1 MLSGLGKFHIYVV
14 VSLKLEMKISLPGC
28 YTRSRKIPSQYRFT
42 ILSLIVPAYSYSCG
56 LRALIE
62 AMRSTEIIT
71 LRSRLNI
78 RFLYS

>member
-1 MLSGLGKFHIYVV
+1 MCNAFAQVKNENLA
-14 VSLKLEMKISLPGC
+14 PGFLHAQSE
-28 YTRSRKIPSQYRFT
+28 TPSQYRFR
-42 ILSLIVPAYSYSCG
+42 IRSLIVPAYSYSCG

-71 LRSRLNI
+71 LRIRLNI